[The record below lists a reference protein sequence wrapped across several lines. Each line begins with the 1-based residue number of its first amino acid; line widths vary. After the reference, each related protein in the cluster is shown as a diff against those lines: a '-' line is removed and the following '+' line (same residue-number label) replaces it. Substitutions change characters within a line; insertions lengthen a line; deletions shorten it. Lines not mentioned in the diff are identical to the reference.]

1 MFEDFD
7 FDYDQYG
14 GLDGFDPT
22 SGYTM
27 YDHLDPSTMVGAP
40 PSDGPNG
47 TVLSKAELDGT
58 NVFGANS
65 VPGAYEVDGAL
76 AQLWRN
82 FQGATGNKGLN
93 DWLRYALAG
102 ATALNAFKTPNS
114 NAATVGQPRTRPGLS
129 AFQMATSPGGL
140 NFTVNGRGANVA
152 FAGGGKVKGALGAL
166 RGMFRSSDD
175 LTEGRALVPQK
186 PNVTEGALSRREFL
200 KNTGASAARALPDA
214 TSISPVTAASVVSKA
229 ADAVAPSRPLIP
241 LDNYDPQEFSDLVP
255 LPKTFRTF
263 YDLASQAGESPK
275 KGLGWRDVYRVWS
288 ENPRDSFGMMQNAT
302 RGLHHPDAISDVY
315 GEKQLEMMERLGY
328 IKKGPN
334 GRIIVNPKYE
344 NRVFDGVYDF
354 PEARRGSSSE
364 PVYDSYDRKDY
375 EKFAGGGEVGAL
387 GRCCSAMA
395 EGGPFVGYVTGPG
408 GGQDDLVQ
416 ARLSPGEYVF
426 DADSVAALG
435 DGSNEEGAR
444 RLDAMREQIRAHK
457 RSAPPEEIPPMAA
470 APEQYLMGGQ

>member
-1 MFEDFD
+1 MFEDLD

-22 SGYTM
+22 SGYTL

-47 TVLSKAELDGT
+47 NVLSKAELDGT

-152 FAGGGKVKGALGAL
+152 FAGGG
-166 RGMFRSSDD
+166 
-175 LTEGRALVPQK
+175 
-186 PNVTEGALSRREFL
+186 
-200 KNTGASAARALPDA
+200 
-214 TSISPVTAASVVSKA
+214 
-229 ADAVAPSRPLIP
+229 
-241 LDNYDPQEFSDLVP
+241 
-255 LPKTFRTF
+255 
-263 YDLASQAGESPK
+263 
-275 KGLGWRDVYRVWS
+275 
-288 ENPRDSFGMMQNAT
+288 
-302 RGLHHPDAISDVY
+302 
-315 GEKQLEMMERLGY
+315 
-328 IKKGPN
+328 
-334 GRIIVNPKYE
+334 
-344 NRVFDGVYDF
+344 
-354 PEARRGSSSE
+354 
-364 PVYDSYDRKDY
+364 
-375 EKFAGGGEVGAL
+375 EVGAL

-408 GGQDDLVQ
+408 GGQDDLID

-426 DADSVAALG
+426 DADTVAALG
-435 DGSNEEGAR
+435 DGNNEEGAR
-444 RLDAMREQIRAHK
+444 RLDAMREQIRGHK
-457 RSAPPEEIPPMAA
+457 REAPPTEIPPQAA
-470 APEQYLMGGQ
+470 APEEYLNAAMQGGV

>member
-7 FDYDQYG
+7 FDYDQFG
-14 GLDGFDPT
+14 DLDATDPM
-22 SGYTM
+22 SEYAQYT
-27 YDHLDPSTMVGAP
+27 YVDPSTMVGAP

-82 FQGATGNKGLN
+82 FQAATGNKGLE

-102 ATALNAFKTPNS
+102 ATAFNAFKTPNS

-175 LTEGRALVPQK
+175 LTEGRALVPQQSQ
-186 PNVTEGALSRREFL
+186 GALSRREFL

-214 TSISPVTAASVVSKA
+214 TSISPVTAASVVSKV
-229 ADAVAPSRPLIP
+229 ADAVEPAKKMGPVVEKDDLLIP
-241 LDNYDPQEFSDLVP
+241 PTFRAFYSVANERGIKPTEDMSWREVYRKWQEDPEEWSDDFMDGGLYRREEFNSMGSDNIVKTMKRLNYVKQLKNGDLV
-255 LPKTFRTF
+255 
-263 YDLASQAGESPK
+263 
-275 KGLGWRDVYRVWS
+275 
-288 ENPRDSFGMMQNAT
+288 
-302 RGLHHPDAISDVY
+302 
-315 GEKQLEMMERLGY
+315 
-328 IKKGPN
+328 
-334 GRIIVNPKYE
+334 VNPKYAD
-344 NRVFDGVYDF
+344 RVMNWVHDIPSTG
-354 PEARRGSSSE
+354 EAPYAS
-364 PVYDSYDRKDY
+364 
-375 EKFAGGGEVGAL
+375 GGPVGAL

>member
-47 TVLSKAELDGT
+47 NVLSKAELDGT

-152 FAGGGKVKGALGAL
+152 FAGGG
-166 RGMFRSSDD
+166 
-175 LTEGRALVPQK
+175 
-186 PNVTEGALSRREFL
+186 
-200 KNTGASAARALPDA
+200 
-214 TSISPVTAASVVSKA
+214 
-229 ADAVAPSRPLIP
+229 
-241 LDNYDPQEFSDLVP
+241 
-255 LPKTFRTF
+255 
-263 YDLASQAGESPK
+263 
-275 KGLGWRDVYRVWS
+275 
-288 ENPRDSFGMMQNAT
+288 
-302 RGLHHPDAISDVY
+302 
-315 GEKQLEMMERLGY
+315 
-328 IKKGPN
+328 
-334 GRIIVNPKYE
+334 
-344 NRVFDGVYDF
+344 
-354 PEARRGSSSE
+354 
-364 PVYDSYDRKDY
+364 
-375 EKFAGGGEVGAL
+375 EVGAL

>member
-27 YDHLDPSTMVGAP
+27 HDHLDPSTMVGAP

-114 NAATVGQPRTRPGLS
+114 NATTVGQPRTRPGLS

-166 RGMFRSSDD
+166 RGIFRSSDD
-175 LTEGRALVPQK
+175 LTEGRALVPLK

-200 KNTGASAARALPDA
+200 KNAGATAARQLPDA
-214 TSISPVTAASVVSKA
+214 TGISPVTAASVVSKVV
-229 ADAVAPSRPLIP
+229 DAVEPAKKMGPVIGAE
-241 LDNYDPQEFSDLVP
+241 NAFVP
-255 LPKTFRTF
+255 HTFRTF
-263 YDLASQAGESPK
+263 VTLAKEQGAKPNESVN
-275 KGLGWRDVYRVWS
+275 WRDAYRAWEDGWS
-288 ENPRDSFGMMQNAT
+288 GDVMEGGDKWFHGGNVMNNFSRSDSVE
-302 RGLHHPDAISDVY
+302 LL
-315 GEKQLEMMERLGY
+315 KKLGY
-328 IKKGPN
+328 VKELPDGN
-334 GRIIVNPKYE
+334 FVVNPKYADRLL
-344 NRVFDGVYDF
+344 NSNSMYDGAIKG
-354 PEARRGSSSE
+354 EAPYAS
-364 PVYDSYDRKDY
+364 
-375 EKFAGGGEVGAL
+375 GGPVGAL